1 MLSIFSCAWWP
12 SLCVLWE
19 NVCLGL
25 LPIFFYCVVV
35 IYIYIL
41 SCVNCLYTLDINL
54 LSATLFANIFSHF
67 QGHLFVVNFLCCANA
82 FKFDKIPFKNCFAFT
97 YILLWKTDLGKYCY
111 DLCQRVF
118 HLCSHLG
125 VSCCH
130 VLHLCFYTIRSLFLY
145 MVWGSVLISLFYM

>member
-1 MLSIFSCAWWP
+1 M
-12 SLCVLWE
+12 
-19 NVCLGL
+19 
-25 LPIFFYCVVV
+25 
-35 IYIYIL
+35 
-41 SCVNCLYTLDINL
+41 NCLYTFDINL

-67 QGHLFVVNFLCCANA
+67 QGYLFVVDFLCYAKA

-125 VSCCH
+125 VSCCR
-130 VLHLCFYTIRSLFLY
+130 VLHLGF
-145 MVWGSVLISLFYM
+145 